1 MAEVLTNPP
10 LIRGEP
16 LVQRPVRALLGWLN
30 EAEAYQFLLGRQ
42 PTPADDV
49 TALRQQWLAARL
61 AVASRP
67 PYSDTNVIVEM
78 DDPTLV
84 ETIRARTEIQ
94 AAFPGQQW
102 RPAYVE
108 LSQVVSLQK
117 LIHLEGLEAR
127 VAEIQ
132 ADSPALLELCLP
144 TSQQLP
150 PSGAIVD
157 LDNKGLTLSSLNP
170 NLRIMGNQLAEA
182 QVSLAPGLPPMRAQ
196 AVTLFVSIG
205 SSYLNLGWYQNRAI
219 LRDGYHRAAALLQ
232 AGISRV
238 PCLVIEVRSLEELG
252 CPPGAVAYDVLFGE
266 RPPTLSDFWDETVT
280 CEVMRPAIRKVLR
293 IRGDEFVVPL

>member
-16 LVQRPVRALLGWLN
+16 MVQRPVRALLGWLN

-49 TALRQQWLAARL
+49 TALRQQWLAARSV
-61 AVASRP
+61 VASRP
-67 PYSDTNVIVEM
+67 PYAAPNIIVEM
-78 DDPTLV
+78 DDPALV
-84 ETIRARTEIQ
+84 EAIHTRPEIQ

-127 VAEIQ
+127 VADIR
-132 ADSPALLELCLP
+132 ADSSELLELCLP

-150 PSGAIVD
+150 PSGAILD
-157 LDNKGLTLSSLNP
+157 LDNKGLTISSLNP
-170 NLRIMGNQLAEA
+170 NLRIIGNQLAEA
-182 QVSLAPGLPPMRAQ
+182 QISLAPGLPPVRVQ
-196 AVTLFVSIG
+196 AVTILVSIG
-205 SSYLNLGWYQNRAI
+205 SSYLNVAWYQNRLI
-219 LRDGYHRAAALLQ
+219 LRDGYHRAAALLR
-232 AGISRV
+232 AGISCV
-238 PCLVIEVRSLEELG
+238 PCLVVEVRSLEELG

-266 RPPTLSDFWDETVT
+266 RPPTLGDFWDESVT